1 MDKKVESDWNKFFDS
16 KEIKRNLID
25 SSLFLAFYEILKNT
39 IVDRIADFFNNEFK
53 NGKFVN
59 STKYNEQII
68 WRKIKGKQNIF
79 SSSCLWL
86 VENNVITFDDH
97 NQINEIR
104 LERDRIAHNLPKFL
118 LESEYIIRKDL
129 FNLMKD
135 LTLKIDKW
143 WIVEVDLT
151 INQELI
157 GQNIDT
163 DKIVSGNDLILSYI
177 FNIANT
183 DLNDLE
189 KQIKDD

>member
-1 MDKKVESDWNKFFDS
+1 MDKKVDSDWNKFFDS

-118 LESEYIIRKDL
+118 LGSEYIIRKDL

>member
-1 MDKKVESDWNKFFDS
+1 MDKKVDSDWNKFFDS